1 MSATLRRSFSGLG
14 LGLSLA
20 SASALAQGGGATP
33 PAAPAAVQQEP
44 ARRQSLDKTVAIVGN
59 KPILLSEVLENLNAR
74 RQQGMPF
81 PPDSAGQV
89 ALMKQLVSEMIDDE
103 VVIEVAKQYKAEA
116 KDEDVAKQVDDRIAD
131 ARKRFNSEAE
141 FRDALRRDGF
151 GTPEDYRRTIRE
163 QAKRYKMQQLGYDS
177 LRAHGK
183 LSAPVQVTEAE
194 VNAAFEAAKG
204 RLPKKPATVAFR
216 QIVMMPRASDSARAK
231 AVAKAEALVAEI
243 KAGADF
249 AAVAKRESMD
259 PMSKELGG
267 DLGWARRGVM
277 VPEFDR
283 AIFDP
288 RVIPGV
294 ILPLVETSFG
304 IHIIRVDRIQPA
316 EVKARHILITP
327 DVDSA
332 DVVRTRLLAD
342 SVLKRWQAGESF
354 DSLSARYHDRA
365 EERTIPEGIA
375 VDSLPE
381 VYKAAMEG
389 VPAKGFT
396 KPFDIPDPRS
406 GRPKIAIIHVLE
418 RAEGGDFTVADYK
431 DRIRTQLVQE
441 KQIRRM
447 LDQLRREQYVRV
459 MLDEPR
465 PTAAPKVVP

>member
-1 MSATLRRSFSGLG
+1 MSATHRRSLLG
-14 LGLSLA
+14 LALA
-20 SASALAQGGGATP
+20 CIGGATALGAQGGGTP
-33 PAAPAAVQQEP
+33 PAVPAAAQEP
-44 ARRQSLDKTVAIVGN
+44 ARRQSLDRTVAVVGN
-59 KPILLSEVLENLNAR
+59 KPILLSEVLEDMNAR
-74 RQQGMPF
+74 RQQGLVF
-81 PPDSAGQV
+81 PPDSVGQV
-89 ALMKQLVSEMIDDE
+89 KLMHQIISELIDNE
-103 VVIEVAKQYKAEA
+103 VVIEVAKQYKAVA
-116 KDEDVAKQVDDRIAD
+116 TDEDVAKQVEERFND

-151 GTPEDYRRTIRE
+151 GTPEDYRRTLRE
-163 QAKRYKMQQLGYDS
+163 QGKRFKMQQLGYDS

-194 VNAAFEAAKG
+194 VNTAFEAAKG

-216 QIVMMPRASDSARAK
+216 QIVIMPRASDSARAK
-231 AVAKAEALVAEI
+231 AIAKAEALVAEI

-288 RVIPGV
+288 RVIPGQL
-294 ILPLVETSFG
+294 LPLVETSFG

-316 EVKARHILITP
+316 EVKARHILLTP
-327 DVDSA
+327 SVDSA
-332 DVVRTRLLAD
+332 DVARTRILAD
-342 SVLKRWQAGESF
+342 SVLKRWQAGEPF
-354 DSLSARYHDRA
+354 DSLSMKYHDRA
-365 EERTIPEGIA
+365 EERTLPEGIP
-375 VDSLPE
+375 VDSLPD
-381 VYKAAMEG
+381 VYKAAMDG

-406 GRPKIAIIHVLE
+406 GWPKIGIIQVIE
-418 RAEGGDFTVADYK
+418 RAEGGEFTVADYK

-447 LDQLRREQYVRV
+447 LDQLRREQYVRI

-465 PTAAPKVVP
+465 PTAAAPKVVP